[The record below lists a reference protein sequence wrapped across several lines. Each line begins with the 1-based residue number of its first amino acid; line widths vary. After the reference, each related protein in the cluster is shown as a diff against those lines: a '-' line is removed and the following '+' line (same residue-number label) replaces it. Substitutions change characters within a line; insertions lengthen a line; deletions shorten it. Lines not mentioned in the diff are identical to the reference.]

1 MSQEKLEKIPKSKGI
16 YARIN
21 PVVFWGS
28 AILCVVLYAPMLFLG
43 KELQPYVSII
53 LKAITYR
60 MDWLWLLF
68 ALGCVVFSLWLAFGR
83 FGNVKLGGS
92 NDKPEFSDFS
102 WVSMMFTGGVGAGLV
117 YWSMAE
123 PIFYLKFPP
132 FWGEAFSAQAAQF
145 SIAYGIFHWGI
156 TAWAIFVPGAIAFAY
171 MLHVRKKPYFYPS
184 YACRGI
190 LGDRVDGWLGRAI
203 DVFVI
208 IGLVGGLGTTL
219 GTVVPMMA
227 AVSANMLGIEN
238 SMTVKVAVTLVIS
251 AVFGYSAFSGLNSGI
266 KKLSE
271 LNSWLCMGLL
281 AFVMLAGPTL
291 FMLSFYVDSL
301 GVLATNFL
309 RMSLYTDPI
318 TKSGFP
324 QDWTVFYWAWWAA
337 WAMYF
342 GLFVARISK
351 GRTIR
356 NVVLNMMVVT
366 TIGCSLFFLVF
377 GGYAVDLLLNQG
389 IAIDKTMAEGGPGAM
404 ITQVLNTLPFTG
416 IVIPYF
422 LFVMLIFQ
430 ATTID
435 SNAYIIS
442 MISSKEIR
450 NDQESPR
457 WTRLFWCALL
467 AVIGVAIMMV
477 GGLPVVQLSSVATS
491 VPIIFII
498 IILGLSLRKWLKEDF
513 GQETKEQVVDYP
525 EED

>member
-1 MSQEKLEKIPKSKGI
+1 MNNLSQEKSKGL

-28 AILCVVLYAPMLFLG
+28 AILCVLLYAPMLIFG
-43 KELQPYVSII
+43 TELQPYVAVI
-53 LKAITYR
+53 LKAITYN

-83 FGNVKLGGS
+83 YGNVKLGGKD
-92 NDKPEFSDFS
+92 DKPEFSDFS
-102 WVSMMFTGGVGAGLV
+102 WISMMFTGGVGAGLV
-117 YWSMAE
+117 YWTMAE
-123 PIFYLKFPP
+123 PLYYLKFPP
-132 FWGEAFSAQAAQF
+132 YWAEPFSAQAGQF
-145 SIAYGIFHWGI
+145 ALAYGIFHWGLS
-156 TAWAIFVPGAIAFAY
+156 AWAIFVPGAIAFAY
-171 MLHVRKKPYFYPS
+171 MIYVRKKPYFYPS
-184 YACRGI
+184 YACRGL
-190 LGDRVDGWLGRAI
+190 LGDLVDGWVGKAI
-203 DVFVI
+203 DIFVVL
-208 IGLVGGLGTTL
+208 GLVGGLGTTL
-219 GTVVPMMA
+219 GTVVPMMS
-227 AVSANMLGIEN
+227 AVSAGYLGIEDT
-238 SMTVKVAVTLVIS
+238 MTVKIVVTLVI
-251 AVFGYSAFSGLNSGI
+251 AATFTYSALSGLNSGI

-281 AFVMLAGPTL
+281 AFVMLVGPTL
-291 FMLSFYVDSL
+291 FMLSLYVDNL

-351 GRTIR
+351 GRTIK
-356 NVVLNMMVVT
+356 NVVINMMVVT
-366 TIGCSLFFLVF
+366 SIGCSLFFLVF
-377 GGYAVDLLLNQG
+377 GGYTVDLQINQG
-389 IAIDKTMAEGGPGAM
+389 MALDQIMKDAGPAGM
-404 ITQVLNTLPFTG
+404 ISAVLHTLPLTQ

-435 SNAYIIS
+435 SNAFIIS
-442 MISSKEIR
+442 MISCKEVR
-450 NDQESPR
+450 NDQESPL
-457 WTRLFWCALL
+457 WTRLFWCVLL

-477 GGLPVVQLSSVATS
+477 GGLSVVQLSSVATS
-491 VPIIFII
+491 IPIIAII
-498 IILGLSLRKWLKEDF
+498 VILSLSLLKWLKEDF
-513 GQETKEQVVDYP
+513 GAEDKVQVVDYP

>member
-1 MSQEKLEKIPKSKGI
+1 
-16 YARIN
+16 
-21 PVVFWGS
+21 
-28 AILCVVLYAPMLFLG
+28 
-43 KELQPYVSII
+43 
-53 LKAITYR
+53 
-60 MDWLWLLF
+60 
-68 ALGCVVFSLWLAFGR
+68 
-83 FGNVKLGGS
+83 
-92 NDKPEFSDFS
+92 
-102 WVSMMFTGGVGAGLV
+102 
-117 YWSMAE
+117 
-123 PIFYLKFPP
+123 
-132 FWGEAFSAQAAQF
+132 
-145 SIAYGIFHWGI
+145 
-156 TAWAIFVPGAIAFAY
+156 
-171 MLHVRKKPYFYPS
+171 
-184 YACRGI
+184 
-190 LGDRVDGWLGRAI
+190 
-203 DVFVI
+203 
-208 IGLVGGLGTTL
+208 
-219 GTVVPMMA
+219 
-227 AVSANMLGIEN
+227 
-238 SMTVKVAVTLVIS
+238 
-251 AVFGYSAFSGLNSGI
+251 GLNSGI

>member
-1 MSQEKLEKIPKSKGI
+1 LAKSKSL
-16 YARIN
+16 YASIN

-28 AILCVVLYAPMLFLG
+28 AIFCILLYAPMLIFG
-43 KELQPYVSII
+43 TELQPYVSTI
-53 LKAITYR
+53 LKAITYSI
-60 MDWLWLLF
+60 DWLWLLF
-68 ALGCVVFSLWLAFGR
+68 ALGCVIFSLWLAFGR
-83 FGNVKLGGS
+83 YGNVKLGGTD
-92 NDKPEFSDFS
+92 DKPEFSDFS
-102 WVSMMFTGGVGAGLV
+102 WISMMFTGGVGAGLV

-123 PIFYLKFPP
+123 PIFYLKWPP
-132 FWGEAFSAQAAQF
+132 YWNEAFSAQAAQF

-156 TAWAIFVPGAIAFAY
+156 SAWAIFVPGAIAFAY
-171 MLHVRKKPYFYPS
+171 MIYVRKKPYFYPS
-184 YACRGI
+184 YACRGV
-190 LGDRVDGWLGRAI
+190 LGDRVDGWLGRVI
-203 DVFVI
+203 DIFVI

-238 SMTVKVAVTLVIS
+238 SMMVKVAVTLVIA
-251 AVFGYSAFSGLNSGI
+251 AVFAYSAFAGLNSGI
-266 KKLSE
+266 KRLSQ

-281 AFVMLAGPTL
+281 AFIILVGPTV
-291 FMLSFYVDSL
+291 FMLSLYVDSL

-309 RMSLYTDPI
+309 RMSMYTDPI
-318 TKSGFP
+318 SKSGFP

-351 GRTIR
+351 GRTIK
-356 NVVLNMMVVT
+356 NVVINMMVVT

-377 GGYAVDLLLNQG
+377 GTYAVNLQLNQG
-389 IAIDKTMAEGGPGAM
+389 IALDATLAEFGAGAM
-404 ITQVLNTLPFTG
+404 ISQVLNTLPIAG

-435 SNAYIIS
+435 SNAFIIS
-442 MISSKEIR
+442 MISCKEIK

-457 WTRLFWCALL
+457 WARLFWCSLL
-467 AVIGVAIMMV
+467 AVIGVAIMTV
-477 GGLPVVQLSSVATS
+477 GGLPVVQLSSVATG

-498 IILGLSLRKWLKEDF
+498 IILGLSVRKWLNEDF
-513 GQETKEQVVDYP
+513 GGENKMQVVDYP

>member
-1 MSQEKLEKIPKSKGI
+1 MEKIPKAKSTD
-16 YARIN
+16 ARIN

-28 AILCVVLYAPMLFLG
+28 ALLCLVLYAPMMIFG
-43 KELQPYVSII
+43 EELQPFVAAA

-60 MDWLWLLF
+60 LDWLWLLF
-68 ALGCVVFSLWLAFGR
+68 TLGCVIFSLWLAFGR
-83 FGNVKLGGS
+83 YGNVKLGGPD
-92 NDKPEFSDFS
+92 DKPQYSNFS
-102 WVSMMFTGGVGAGLV
+102 WISMMFTGGVGAGLV

-123 PIFYLKFPP
+123 PIFYLKWPP
-132 FWGEAFSAQAAQF
+132 YWGEAFSAQAAQF
-145 SIAYGIFHWGI
+145 SLAYGIFHWGI
-156 TAWAIFVPGAIAFAY
+156 SAWAIFVPGAIAFAY
-171 MLHVRKKPYFYPS
+171 MIYVRKKPYFYPS

-203 DVFVI
+203 DIFVI

-219 GTVVPMMA
+219 GTVVPMIA
-227 AVSANMLGIEN
+227 AVTANMLGVED
-238 SMTVKVAVTLVIS
+238 SMTVKVGVTLVIA
-251 AVFGYSAFSGLNSGI
+251 AVFGYSAYSGLNSGI

-291 FMLSFYVDSL
+291 FMLSLYVDSI
-301 GVLATNFL
+301 GVWATNFL

-356 NVVLNMMVVT
+356 NVVVNMMIVT

-377 GGYAVDLLLNQG
+377 GGYAVDLQLNQG
-389 IAIDKTMAEGGPGAM
+389 IALDQTLAEFGGGAV
-404 ITQVLNTLPFTG
+404 IAQVLNTLPLAVV
-416 IVIPYF
+416 VIPYF

-442 MISSKEIR
+442 MIGCKEVKK
-450 NDQESPR
+450 DQESPR
-457 WTRLFWCALL
+457 WTRLFWCSAL
-467 AVIGVAIMMV
+467 AVIGVAIMTV

-491 VPIIFII
+491 VPTII
-498 IILGLSLRKWLKEDF
+498 IIVILGMSLCKWLKEDF
-513 GQETKEQVVDYP
+513 GKEKEVQVIDYP